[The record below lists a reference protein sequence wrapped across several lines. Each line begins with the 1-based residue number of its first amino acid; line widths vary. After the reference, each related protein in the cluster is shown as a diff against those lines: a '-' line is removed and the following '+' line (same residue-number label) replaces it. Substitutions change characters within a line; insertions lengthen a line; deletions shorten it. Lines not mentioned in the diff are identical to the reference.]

1 MGVPTFWKELEA
13 AEERDTIMGIA
24 TTKFQSS
31 PGVRGFRLGIDASLW
46 LFVSQIMMRTS
57 TTKLSLAYE
66 VWSQHIRKVAAMD
79 ASEVGANADV
89 RTFFFRIVE
98 LLSQGCLL
106 IFVFDGPGKPNWK
119 RGKRIGGGGPGF
131 GNTNKKEDVLI
142 RRLIDLFG
150 MRRRIAPGEAEAE
163 LAAMA
168 VRGEIDAVLTVIR
181 NPPKT
186 GKLAGPT
193 PSKAEESAVEEP
205 SLRKLK
211 SSTTSTTTS
220 KDARRIY
227 TSLNIL
233 DTLELDQESLILV
246 ALLSGGDYHPQGVA
260 FVGPRI
266 GCALARCGFGRSLL
280 RCLELHRD
288 GSAEQK
294 QAFADWRAEVAEE
307 LRTDTRKF
315 LMRKAPK
322 LSQQLPGQTDFPN
335 PEIVRHYTSP
345 NVSSGLDPPVWDT
358 PVNLKQLVLYCSENF
373 EWGNADVRA
382 RFRSLVYKPLLMLE
396 IRRRAL
402 YDDRTA
408 DRIVPEAPYRS
419 EYEGPLFAEVRDLKN
434 ADSTQNVLSYRVRL
448 DPLPFSTL
456 IDEALPAID
465 PYPRAEVSEG
475 DFDADG
481 SLIKQ
486 RRALKDYGDSISP
499 FMHWVPVAYVEAHP
513 DGREAVKKWEDKKAN
528 PSPRKKKAPI
538 KTVPVVAAA
547 KGKGAPN
554 TLMFKATKGGVA
566 KAQVGSKGKEKK
578 KEQDLDGGK
587 TFFSPTTSPIKTKTR
602 RTLFTVGNDPESEPF
617 VIDDEE
623 DEPSVRDN
631 EDDSDGDLPDPKSIG
646 AVSWLPHKVI
656 ATAEHLESP
665 TKKIKVAPPPT
676 FLVVDDDEGSE
687 GSGGEEL
694 EVRELGNMPPTPS
707 KGRALRREARSEE
720 RWGKC
725 EVLEVSP

>member
-46 LFVSQIMMRTS
+46 LF
-57 TTKLSLAYE
+57 
-66 VWSQHIRKVAAMD
+66 HIRKVAAMD

-98 LLSQGCLL
+98 LLSQGCVL

-131 GNTNKKEDVLI
+131 GNTKKKEDVLI

-193 PSKAEESAVEEP
+193 QSKAEESAVEEP
-205 SLRKLK
+205 SLRKVK
-211 SSTTSTTTS
+211 PSTTSTTTS

-227 TSLNIL
+227 SSLNIL

-260 FVGPRI
+260 FVGAKI
-266 GCALARCGFGRSLL
+266 ACALARCGFGRSLL

-294 QAFADWRAEVAEE
+294 RAFADWRAKVAEE
-307 LRTDTRKF
+307 LRTDSRK
-315 LMRKAPK
+315 LLTRKAPK

-373 EWGNADVRA
+373 EWSNADVRA

-402 YDDRTA
+402 YDDRNA
-408 DRIVPEAPYRS
+408 DRSVPEAPYRS

-456 IDEALPAID
+456 INEALPAVD
-465 PYPRAEVSEG
+465 PYPRTEVSEG
-475 DFDADG
+475 DFDTDG
-481 SLIKQ
+481 SVIKQ
-486 RRALKDYGDSISP
+486 RRAPKDYGDSITP

-513 DGREAVKKWEDKKAN
+513 DGREAVKQWEDKKAN
-528 PSPRKKKAPI
+528 PSPRKKKEPV
-538 KTVPVVAAA
+538 KTVPVVAAT

-554 TLMFKATKGGVA
+554 TLMFKATKEGVA

-578 KEQDLDGGK
+578 KEEEFDRFK
-587 TFFSPTTSPIKTKTR
+587 TFLSPTTSPIKTKMR
-602 RTLFTVGNDPESEPF
+602 RTLFTVGDDPESEPF

-623 DEPSVRDN
+623 EPFVCDN
-631 EDDSDGDLPDPKSIG
+631 EDDSDGDLPDPKTVG
-646 AVSWLPHKVI
+646 AVPRVPHKVI
-656 ATAEHLESP
+656 GTAEHLESP
-665 TKKIKVAPPPT
+665 KKKIKVAPPPT
-676 FLVVDDDEGSE
+676 LLVVDDDEGSE

-694 EVRELGNMPPTPS
+694 EVRELRNMPPSLS
-707 KGRALRREARSEE
+707 KGRALKREARDEE